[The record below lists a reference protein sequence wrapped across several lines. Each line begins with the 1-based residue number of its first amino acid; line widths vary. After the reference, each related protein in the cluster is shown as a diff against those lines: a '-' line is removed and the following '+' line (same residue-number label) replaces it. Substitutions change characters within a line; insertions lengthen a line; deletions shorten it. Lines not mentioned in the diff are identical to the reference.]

1 MNVGNGEVI
10 DACRKGGLGRFVNHS
25 CDPNAETQKWLVRGE
40 LAIGLFALRDI
51 PAGSEI
57 TFDYNFE
64 RYGDKPLR
72 CLCSTPA
79 CRGTVGGGGLDAAAA
94 AALSSGDEASD
105 AEHDPEP
112 IMVDAAGAADPA
124 LAAVLKAEVGL
135 APGET
140 PLGSRKKAAAAPA
153 KPKGADSDDEDYVDD
168 VTAARVARAAAKAAA
183 TGARRAAADEYDSD
197 DDSGDDAG
205 NRRPRRARPGGAGG
219 RSRRPGGGGGGGRR
233 RPTAAASLVPRF
245 KRRSE
250 VDRRLEA
257 LVGHAGRIKA
267 DALDTVVVPLLRL
280 FNLCDVGAAPAA
292 PAAAAGPA
300 PAEDTAGGRRRA
312 RLADLSLLLDA
323 VLQTTAPSARRALT
337 ARGALRQLH
346 AAALRC
352 AAAPDGAPVLRKTL
366 RAAASLPL
374 DPASVHARSSAV
386 GSFGDALRSLA
397 GHGDA
402 DVRAAAGALLA
413 RYPPTMVMVGGGG
426 DVGVLPS
433 TLPPPPPPPPTVRPA
448 AAPPPPPQPH
458 PTAPSRWRD
467 AAAEVADVLGAGGA
481 GGPPPPSRKRPHEPP
496 PRVASSV
503 DLPPGIG
510 DGPPARP
517 APNAPPPPPLLLG
530 GGGGGAWSAPPH
542 HHHHHPPHGH
552 APYSGPPAG
561 WSAPAPP
568 PPYHGSGGRDVPPP
582 PPRGSPP
589 QPPPPAA
596 RDPPAAATPAWGAR
610 AGWGAAPTMEAP
622 AVSAPAAPSSC
633 GGPLPDS
640 WPAPNADFEAH
651 VRSFVATLAAKYA
664 RPDHPLA
671 MERGDADAIAVKAA
685 ATIVASEAKAAV
697 AHAASGLGAK
707 PIDRRRL
714 EAKAG
719 DFVRDSVRRFHEK
732 RAGGLV

>member
-72 CLCSTPA
+72 CLCGTPA

-124 LAAVLKAEVGL
+124 LAAVLEAEVGL

-140 PLGSRKKAAAAPA
+140 PLGSRKKAAAAPV

-168 VTAARVARAAAKAAA
+168 VTAARAAKAAAKAAA
-183 TGARRAAADEYDSD
+183 AGARRAAADEYDSE

-205 NRRPRRARPGGAGG
+205 NRRPRRAPPGGAG
-219 RSRRPGGGGGGGRR
+219 RSGRRPGVGGGGGGRR

-280 FNLCDVGAAPAA
+280 FNLCDVGAAPTA

-352 AAAPDGAPVLRKTL
+352 AAAPGRRA
-366 RAAASLPL
+366 RAAQNAARGGVA
-374 DPASVHARSSAV
+374 PARPRGRARAV
-386 GSFGDALRSLA
+386 
-397 GHGDA
+397 
-402 DVRAAAGALLA
+402 
-413 RYPPTMVMVGGGG
+413 VGGGVVWG
-426 DVGVLPS
+426 CSAL
-433 TLPPPPPPPPTVRPA
+433 
-448 AAPPPPPQPH
+448 
-458 PTAPSRWRD
+458 
-467 AAAEVADVLGAGGA
+467 AGGA
-481 GGPPPPSRKRPHEPP
+481 
-496 PRVASSV
+496 
-503 DLPPGIG
+503 
-510 DGPPARP
+510 
-517 APNAPPPPPLLLG
+517 
-530 GGGGGAWSAPPH
+530 
-542 HHHHHPPHGH
+542 
-552 APYSGPPAG
+552 
-561 WSAPAPP
+561 
-568 PPYHGSGGRDVPPP
+568 
-582 PPRGSPP
+582 
-589 QPPPPAA
+589 
-596 RDPPAAATPAWGAR
+596 
-610 AGWGAAPTMEAP
+610 
-622 AVSAPAAPSSC
+622 
-633 GGPLPDS
+633 
-640 WPAPNADFEAH
+640 
-651 VRSFVATLAAKYA
+651 
-664 RPDHPLA
+664 
-671 MERGDADAIAVKAA
+671 
-685 ATIVASEAKAAV
+685 
-697 AHAASGLGAK
+697 
-707 PIDRRRL
+707 RRC
-714 EAKAG
+714 
-719 DFVRDSVRRFHEK
+719 
-732 RAGGLV
+732 